1 MRRKAIIDARA
12 TNSALAGLPW
22 WAKRLVVII
31 AIFILSAVVSTYTD
45 SAGGG
50 EGNKTSSSKKSS
62 SGMSKSRSKNNAS
75 WLGTKALNFPGA
87 NQAINFPR

>member
-12 TNSALAGLPW
+12 TNSAQIGGVPW
-22 WAKRLVVII
+22 WAKLLVVII

-50 EGNKTSSSKKSS
+50 GRQQDQQQQEEFERNVEKQKQEQCKLA
-62 SGMSKSRSKNNAS
+62 R
-75 WLGTKALNFPGA
+75 
-87 NQAINFPR
+87 NQGIKLPWC

>member
-12 TNSALAGLPW
+12 TNSAQIAGLPW
-22 WAKRLVVII
+22 WAKLLDVII

-50 EGNKTSSSKKSS
+50 ERQQQHQQQQQEEFQRNVEKQKQEQCKLA
-62 SGMSKSRSKNNAS
+62 R
-75 WLGTKALNFPGA
+75 
-87 NQAINFPR
+87 NQGIKLPWC

>member
-50 EGNKTSSSKKSS
+50 GRQQDQQQQEEFERNVEKQKQEQCKLA
-62 SGMSKSRSKNNAS
+62 R
-75 WLGTKALNFPGA
+75 
-87 NQAINFPR
+87 NQGIKLPWC

>member
-12 TNSALAGLPW
+12 TNSAQIAGLPW
-22 WAKRLVVII
+22 WAKLLVVII

-50 EGNKTSSSKKSS
+50 ERQQQHQQQQQEEFQRNVEKQKQEQCKLARNRGIKLP
-62 SGMSKSRSKNNAS
+62 
-75 WLGTKALNFPGA
+75 WC
-87 NQAINFPR
+87 